1 MKSLFQF
8 KYLWE
13 YADKNR
19 IRMIDVTCY
28 YELYIILLKILNN
41 VFVFSKCY
49 YWKHRHTRSR
59 CLNPIYI
66 GGCNSI

>member
-41 VFVFSKCY
+41 VFVFFKMFLLE
-49 YWKHRHTRSR
+49 T
-59 CLNPIYI
+59 
-66 GGCNSI
+66 